1 MTKVNVASLKSELS
15 KYLEIVKQGEEI
27 VITSHGEE
35 IARLVPYE
43 NVEVQPVNWQELLKK
58 HHPLKPLKKAISSA
72 KIIRQIRDEE

>member
-43 NVEVQPVNWQELLKK
+43 NVEKSTSQLAGVTEK